1 MPGVPDRALRELL
14 ALQSSDWAFLTT
26 HASAGPYP
34 GERAAAHESAFE
46 AALAAPDGYPARLRN
61 LAPYLARAAL
71 AAP

>member
-1 MPGVPDRALRELL
+1 MPDRALRELL

-34 GERAAAHESAFE
+34 GERASAHESAFE
-46 AALAAPDGYPARLRN
+46 AALAAPDGYPGGCGISRRIWPAT
-61 LAPYLARAAL
+61 AL